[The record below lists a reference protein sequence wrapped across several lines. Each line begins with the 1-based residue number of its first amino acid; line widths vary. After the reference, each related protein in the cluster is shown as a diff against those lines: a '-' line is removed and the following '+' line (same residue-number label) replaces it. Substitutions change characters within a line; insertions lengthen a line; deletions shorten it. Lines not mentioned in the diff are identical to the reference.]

1 MVKNLPALGFN
12 TWNTFG
18 ENINEQLVRDTAD
31 AMAATGLRDAGYTY
45 LVIDD
50 CWAEK
55 ERDDSHRLGAEVRHV
70 FLRRQPDLRGL
81 SLQLRV

>member
-31 AMAATGLRDAGYTY
+31 AMAATGWCPVMKSSPPA
-45 LVIDD
+45 
-50 CWAEK
+50 
-55 ERDDSHRLGAEVRHV
+55 
-70 FLRRQPDLRGL
+70 
-81 SLQLRV
+81 

>member
-31 AMAATGLRDAGYTY
+31 AMVSTGGTRATPIWSSTTAGRKRNGTTATGWCPVMKSSPPA
-45 LVIDD
+45 
-50 CWAEK
+50 
-55 ERDDSHRLGAEVRHV
+55 
-70 FLRRQPDLRGL
+70 
-81 SLQLRV
+81 